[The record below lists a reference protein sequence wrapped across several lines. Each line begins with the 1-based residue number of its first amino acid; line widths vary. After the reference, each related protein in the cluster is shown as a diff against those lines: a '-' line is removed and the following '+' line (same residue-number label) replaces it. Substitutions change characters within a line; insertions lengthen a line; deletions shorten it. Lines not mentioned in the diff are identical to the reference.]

1 VADPAPLPGL
11 TPLPS
16 VNQVV
21 ASVASGRVDPFAPL
35 SAGGSAVGTSGARPA
50 PLSLPPGLVFHGV
63 IRSGGTPEAL
73 VQAVREQGTVVSKG
87 PYIDA
92 RIGSD
97 FAPGKL
103 VSGQTTVSVK
113 VYAPTWIPVDT
124 LTLYKNGE
132 VAETFTCAGGWP
144 VVCSQDYILNPDADA
159 AYVWIASSAQPMTGP
174 FAGNLAWAATAALRL
189 DTAGNGWESPLPS
202 LFPG

>member
-1 VADPAPLPGL
+1 MPRSAGAAVGAALLLASCGGELPPQASSQLTLPRPRPARVASSSVASPVADPAPLLGL

-73 VQAVREQGTVVSKG
+73 VQFG
-87 PYIDA
+87 
-92 RIGSD
+92 
-97 FAPGKL
+97 
-103 VSGQTTVSVK
+103 GQTGTLRVGQRGGRSTPLLPAGWSVASID
-113 VYAPTWIPVDT
+113 VQQGR
-124 LTLYKNGE
+124 LTLRRGTQS
-132 VAETFTCAGGWP
+132 VTAE
-144 VVCSQDYILNPDADA
+144 L
-159 AYVWIASSAQPMTGP
+159 
-174 FAGNLAWAATAALRL
+174 
-189 DTAGNGWESPLPS
+189 
-202 LFPG
+202 